1 MTWKLACFDLDGTL
15 ARTSTGQH
23 LAGKIGHEAVMRDL
37 EHKYLAGLITNVEV
51 AAGDGLYY
59 RGFNDEDIAR
69 MLDDIPVIDDIRA
82 TVDWLQSRGIPSV
95 ICTLAWRCVGEV
107 FAERYGFIG
116 SSGPV
121 LETDAAGVFSGAV
134 EVDFTEHDKPVFVR
148 QLCESLGVQM
158 SDVFHVGDSVSD
170 IPLFEAAGFSVAL
183 NANRQAKAKAQVAL
197 DRDSLFDILGVI
209 PGLRSTPR
217 R

>member
-1 MTWKLACFDLDGTL
+1 
-15 ARTSTGQH
+15 
-23 LAGKIGHEAVMRDL
+23 
-37 EHKYLAGLITNVEV
+37 
-51 AAGDGLYY
+51 
-59 RGFNDEDIAR
+59 
-69 MLDDIPVIDDIRA
+69 
-82 TVDWLQSRGIPSV
+82 V